1 MKKLLLALIPL
12 AILFLIVSF
21 FIPVKLTKQL
31 AVANTWQNVET
42 ALQPQNLAKWDP
54 SGKNVHITQVS
65 YLLYQLEGTK
75 DNHTEV
81 FGLMITPYAGKELSH
96 AGIVYSRITN
106 LFYKLFP
113 FLEKPSFSATTV
125 DELKSYVEDNRRFYG
140 FPIELKAAADTL
152 FVTKKLDLP
161 AAALFANLPVMQKE
175 LEAYAKQNNCR
186 ILAKNI
192 SFTALDHDSLSVM
205 VGLNIDKIIA
215 GDYIYNFRQLP
226 GGVALATGHY
236 SGPFRDRTALYQAM
250 EKFLT
255 DHQLAKRALPY
266 ETYSSPF
273 PKSDTATI
281 QIELSYPVARE

>member
-21 FIPVKLTKQL
+21 FIPVKLTNQ
-31 AVANTWQNVET
+31 VAIDSTIPNIQS
-42 ALQPQNLAKWDP
+42 ALQPQELTKWSAAAK
-54 SGKNVHITQVS
+54 KTHVTQFPALQYTLTS
-65 YLLYQLEGTK
+65 S
-75 DNHTEV
+75 DNDRMLGV
-81 FGLMITPYAGKELSH
+81 GLMITPTAGKDPSRP
-96 AGIVYSRITN
+96 GIVYSRYTN

-113 FLEKPSFSATTV
+113 FLEKPSFATTTIT
-125 DELKSYVEDNRRFYG
+125 ELKAYLEDNHRFYG

-161 AAALFANLPVMQKE
+161 AAALFINLPVMQRE
-175 LEAYAKQNNCR
+175 LELYAQQNNCR

-192 SFTALDHDSLSVM
+192 SFSPLDHDSLSVM
-205 VGLNIDKIIA
+205 VGLNIDKVIA

-226 GGVALATGHY
+226 SSAMLATGHY
-236 SGPFRDRTALYQAM
+236 RGSFRDRTALYQAM
-250 EKFLT
+250 EKYLQ

-273 PKSDTATI
+273 PVSDSSTI
-281 QIELSYPVARE
+281 EMALSYPVGTQ